1 MSNSLEGDYMAETK
15 IFEILDE
22 AKELDAKIAKYKDV
36 ADQDMVIVWMDNIL
50 KLVTK
55 LGKAEEELQERFENL
70 EDSLEK

>member
-1 MSNSLEGDYMAETK
+1 MAETK

-22 AKELDAKIAKYKDV
+22 AKELDAKMAKYKDV
-36 ADQDMVIVWMDNIL
+36 ADPEMMMVWMDNIL

-55 LGKAEEELQERFENL
+55 LGKAEEELQERFEML

>member
-1 MSNSLEGDYMAETK
+1 MAETK

-70 EDSLEK
+70 EDSLGE

>member
-1 MSNSLEGDYMAETK
+1 MAQTK

-22 AKELDAKIAKYKDV
+22 AKELDAKMEKYKGV
-36 ADQDMVIVWMDNIL
+36 ADQEMMMVWMDNIL

-55 LGKAEEELQERFENL
+55 LGKAEEELQERFEML

>member
-55 LGKAEEELQERFENL
+55 LAKAEEELQDRFETL
-70 EDSLEK
+70 EDSLE

>member
-1 MSNSLEGDYMAETK
+1 MAETK

-22 AKELDAKIAKYKDV
+22 AKELDAKMEKYKNV
-36 ADQDMVIVWMDNIL
+36 ADQEMMMVWMDNIL

-55 LGKAEEELQERFENL
+55 LAKAEEELQERFEML

>member
-1 MSNSLEGDYMAETK
+1 MAETK

-22 AKELDAKIAKYKDV
+22 AKELDAKISKYKDV

-55 LGKAEEELQERFENL
+55 LGMAEEELQDRFEQL

>member
-55 LGKAEEELQERFENL
+55 LGKAEEELQERFVNL

>member
-36 ADQDMVIVWMDNIL
+36 ADQDMVIVWMDKIL

-55 LGKAEEELQERFENL
+55 LAKAEEELQDRFETL
-70 EDSLEK
+70 EDSLE

>member
-1 MSNSLEGDYMAETK
+1 MAETK

-22 AKELDAKIAKYKDV
+22 AKELDAKIEKYKDV
-36 ADQDMVIVWMDNIL
+36 ADQEMVIVWMDNIL